1 MILKEDNSTKKYRI
15 INIDSIL
22 DIQWWLYKSIL
33 SRQPLDS
40 KYYKEWY
47 KLYKEFYILI
57 EKIET
62 DSIPDFVAVKEFEK
76 ILYSIK
82 NTKRTLKNVLNV
94 ELESHLSTII
104 EKIISGI
111 NNIIS
116 ILEEI

>member
-1 MILKEDNSTKKYRI
+1 MILKEDSSTKKCRI
-15 INIDSIL
+15 INIDSML

-47 KLYKEFYILI
+47 KLYKEFYMLI

-62 DSIPDFVAVKEFEK
+62 DSIPNFVAIKEFEK
-76 ILYSIK
+76 ILYNIRDA
-82 NTKRTLKNVLNV
+82 KRTLKDILNV
-94 ELESHLSTII
+94 ELESHLSIII
-104 EKIISGI
+104 EKIIDGI
-111 NNIIS
+111 NKIIN